1 MNADKTV
8 TFDDQKSL
16 LFGIAYRM
24 LGTVMDAE
32 DMVQETFLR
41 WQKCDAQM
49 IDSPK
54 AWLSTVITRL
64 CINQLKSA
72 RARRQDYVG
81 PWLPE
86 PLVIDP
92 AANPVE
98 NAQLSDSLSV
108 AMLVLLENLS
118 PTERAVF
125 VLRDVFDY
133 EFEEVAAIVEKS
145 EANCRQL
152 LSRARQH
159 LAERRP
165 RFESTQEQ
173 QSRLVEAFIR
183 ASRDGDADGFVKI
196 LADDIRFVSDGGA
209 GTRALRRPVVGKENV
224 LRILVHEATRQRLV
238 ISAFRAT
245 PINGQPGFVAYRA
258 DGMPHAAIIFETD
271 QDRIRTMYLV
281 VNPEKLRRLPSLHSS

>member
-1 MNADKTV
+1 MTPDALA
-8 TFDDQKSL
+8 TFNEYKSL
-16 LFGIAYRM
+16 LFAIAYRM

-32 DMVQETFLR
+32 DMAQETFLR
-41 WQKCDAQM
+41 WQKCDHNT

-72 RARRQDYVG
+72 RVQRQEYVG

-98 NAQLSDSLSV
+98 NAQLADSLSV
-108 AMLVLLENLS
+108 ALLVLLESLS

-125 VLRDVFDY
+125 VLRDVFSY
-133 EFEEVAAIVEKS
+133 EFEEVALIVEKS

-165 RFESTQEQ
+165 RFESSPEQ
-173 QSRLVEAFIR
+173 QERLVEAFIR
-183 ASRDGDADGFVKI
+183 ASTQGDAEGLMRI
-196 LADDIRFVSDGGA
+196 LTDDIKFVSDGGA
-209 GTRALRRPVVGKENV
+209 ETRALRRAVVGIENV
-224 LRILVHEATRQRLV
+224 LRFLVHEGPRQRPG
-238 ISAFRAT
+238 ISSFLRT
-245 PINGQPGFVAYRA
+245 TINGQPGFIAYS
-258 DGMPHAAIIFETD
+258 DGKPHAAVTFEID
-271 QDRIRTMYLV
+271 QDRIRTIYLV
-281 VNPEKLRRLPSLHSS
+281 NNPEKLRRLPSAPLS